1 MLDDL
6 LAAFEPDPAHL
17 TSLVERLAHQ
27 ALREGLVDV
36 AYREL
41 DSPVGPLVVAAT
53 TAGLVSVDF
62 ADGDR
67 DSLLQSLADRIGSRV
82 IRAPERLDAAARQL
96 AEYFEG
102 GRTHFDLPLDLR
114 LASGFRLRV
123 LENLALVPFGAT
135 TTYSDLAAAAGSPRA
150 VRAAGSACATNP
162 LPIVIG
168 CHRVLR
174 RDGGLGGYAGGLA
187 AKRLL
192 LELEGRRPDSG

>member
-41 DSPVGPLVVAAT
+41 DSPIGPLVLAAT
-53 TAGLVSVDF
+53 AGGLVSVDF
-62 ADGDR
+62 ADGNR
-67 DSLLQSLADRIGSRV
+67 ESLLQSLADRIGSRV

-96 AEYFEG
+96 VEYFEG
-102 GRTHFDLPLDLR
+102 RRTHFDLPLDLR

-123 LENLALVPFGAT
+123 LENLALVPYGAT

-187 AKRLL
+187 AKRVL
-192 LELEGRRPDSG
+192 LELEGRSPDSG